1 MVTASKQWVRFAL
14 LLLAATFFLT
24 GCGNL
29 DDSMK
34 KNFQKV
40 EKLNQVKTDSGLTYS
55 EGLDSNEKLYFYKGD
70 LKGAQVAL
78 SKALS
83 RVKYQAGSQKQLVF
97 EVSDYFG
104 ILETGSYENQAGTL
118 VYLARQDRAR
128 NRFYGVFVP
137 YFGSGSIRMSGSNVN
152 KQNTTLDTKSYGG
165 GVFNN
170 DSSSGGTSIFNSGS
184 NTVKGGSTGVGK

>member
-1 MVTASKQWVRFAL
+1 MVTASKHWVSFIL
-14 LLLAATFFLT
+14 LLLAATFLLT

-29 DDSMK
+29 DDRMK
-34 KNFQKV
+34 TDFKQV
-40 EKLNQVKTDSGLTYS
+40 TKLEQAKSDSGLTYQD
-55 EGLDSNEKLYFYKGD
+55 GLDQNERLYFYDGD
-70 LKGAQVAL
+70 MKSAQIAL
-78 SKALS
+78 SKAIA
-83 RVKYQAGSQKQLVF
+83 RVRYQAGSNKQMVF

-104 ILETGSYENQAGTL
+104 ILESGSYENQAGTL

-152 KQNTTLDTKSYGG
+152 KKTTTLDTGSYDG

-170 DSSSGGTSIFNSGS
+170 DSNGGGTSIFNSGS
-184 NTVKGGSTGVGK
+184 NTVKGGSTGLGK